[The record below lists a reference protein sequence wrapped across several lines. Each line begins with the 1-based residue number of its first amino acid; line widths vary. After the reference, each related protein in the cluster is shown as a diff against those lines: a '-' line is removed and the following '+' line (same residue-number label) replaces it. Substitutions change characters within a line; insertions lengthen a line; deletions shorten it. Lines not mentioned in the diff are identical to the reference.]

1 MPWWVRLWCSYLQ
14 YYPIWAS
21 STEQL
26 VYIYET
32 PLQGAGGASIIELI
46 PICRWLLTL
55 SSSFAHARAS
65 TRLRKKD
72 VAEKREGRELQLLR
86 LVESTHRQSKT
97 TEGQIEYGSP
107 GIVRQRGPVSDYIT
121 GGEEMRDIKKTELDQ
136 GGGEKLIFFFF
147 RIDSNILLS
156 FKILISS
163 LPSCRPWQHFLNS
176 PNLIAFDRKVNWQW
190 VTWPQGHSHQNL
202 HQSRRTN
209 LKVIW

>member
-32 PLQGAGGASIIELI
+32 PLQGAGGASIIELV

-72 VAEKREGRELQLLR
+72 VAEKREGGELQLLR
-86 LVESTHRQSKT
+86 LVD
-97 TEGQIEYGSP
+97 SP
-107 GIVRQRGPVSDYIT
+107 I
-121 GGEEMRDIKKTELDQ
+121 
-136 GGGEKLIFFFF
+136 
-147 RIDSNILLS
+147 
-156 FKILISS
+156 
-163 LPSCRPWQHFLNS
+163 NS
-176 PNLIAFDRKVNWQW
+176 PKRRKVKLNT
-190 VTWPQGHSHQNL
+190 VVRESSGKGARFPIRLQGARKWET
-202 HQSRRTN
+202 SRKKSWRIKR
-209 LKVIW
+209 KVKNSFSFSFESIVIYWCISKSLYRPYPAVGHDNIFWIRQI